1 MEISPNILK
10 ELEEKKARLIQTDF
24 MQVASNTPMVATEEK
39 VYNFPP
45 LMPLMIEA
53 DPHKKSG
60 GEMFFDFLAK
70 IAVYASIFLT
80 PLLFFSSSD
89 IINLP
94 KQFLLSTLALVGLVS
109 WIGKTVASGR
119 FVWRKNIILWPL
131 LLVTL

>member
-1 MEISPNILK
+1 MEIPQNILK
-10 ELEEKKARLIQTDF
+10 ELEEKKTQAILA
-24 MQVASNTPMVATEEK
+24 QVSVSERETMTSIGPMGVPPPM
-39 VYNFPP
+39 PP
-45 LMPLMIEA
+45 LMMIEA

-60 GEMFFDFLAK
+60 GEMFFDFMAK
-70 IAVYASIFLT
+70 ISVYAAIFLT
-80 PLLFFSSSD
+80 PLIFFSSSD
-89 IINLP
+89 VINLP